1 MGGPHGPPP
10 PMTDGS
16 KKPIS
21 KRVKSQ
27 WGKLFSNRKSMKYV
41 SILEP
46 MYTDKK
52 MQFIAIALTAHLY
65 EDFENDNENVSIQK
79 CNKKG

>member
-1 MGGPHGPPP
+1 
-10 PMTDGS
+10 
-16 KKPIS
+16 
-21 KRVKSQ
+21 
-27 WGKLFSNRKSMKYV
+27 MKYV

-65 EDFENDNENVSIQK
+65 ENFENDNENVSIQK